1 MNGLNIVFLV
11 YRFYPNIGG
20 IEVNAE
26 LLATQFVLEGNSVV
40 LITCSE
46 ELTAKSFAFNVVR
59 KPSIFLLLK
68 KILMADVIFENN
80 PCLRLSWPLFF
91 LNKKSVIAI
100 RTVIQRASGNRSWQ
114 DILKLWRLKKSTK
127 VIAVSDYIRRVTFND
142 SIVIGNPYR
151 KEFFKNLPDIKRTN
165 AFVFIGRLVSD
176 KGVDLALRAFRLYL
190 DLNSNTLIE
199 NPIFTIIGDGPERKN
214 LENLSNLLQLDP
226 YVWFL
231 GSKTEQDLVEELN
244 KHISLI
250 VPSLWKEP
258 FGNVALEGMA
268 CGCIPIVSDG
278 GGLPEAIGE
287 AGLIFER
294 ENVEDLAEKMKLL
307 MTDFN
312 LQQKMIN
319 AQKSHLALHD
329 PKTVAQKYLEVIKS
343 AMN

>member
-1 MNGLNIVFLV
+1 MKILFLSHVFW
-11 YRFYPNIGG
+11 PQIGG
-20 IEVNAE
+20 IEVNSE
-26 LLATQFVLEGNSVV
+26 ILCDEFSNLGYDVVLLTSLKSSDEKDFSFSVV
-40 LITCSE
+40 RS
-46 ELTAKSFAFNVVR
+46 
-59 KPSIFLLLK
+59 PSIFKLIKL
-68 KILMADVIFENN
+68 IIDCDIIFENN

-91 LNKKSVIAI
+91 LKKKSVIAI
-100 RTVIQRASGNRSWQ
+100 RTVIERASGNRSWQ

-151 KEFFKNLPDIKRTN
+151 KEIFKNLPDIKRTN

-190 DLNSNTLIE
+190 DLNSNALIE
-199 NPIFTIIGDGPERKN
+199 KPIFTIIGDGPERKN
-214 LENLSNLLQLDP
+214 LEDLSNLLQLDP

-231 GSKTEQDLVEELN
+231 GSKTEQDLAQELN

-250 VPSLWKEP
+250 VPSLWQEP

-294 ENVEDLAEKMKLL
+294 GNVEDLAEKMKLL
-307 MTDFN
+307 ITDFD

>member
-1 MNGLNIVFLV
+1 MKILFLSHVFW
-11 YRFYPNIGG
+11 PQIGG
-20 IEVNAE
+20 IEVNSE
-26 LLATQFVLEGNSVV
+26 ILCDEFSNLGYDVVLLTSLKSSDEKDFSFSVV
-40 LITCSE
+40 RS
-46 ELTAKSFAFNVVR
+46 
-59 KPSIFLLLK
+59 PSIFKLIKL
-68 KILMADVIFENN
+68 IIDCDIIFENN

-91 LNKKSVIAI
+91 LKKKSVIAI
-100 RTVIQRASGNRSWQ
+100 RTVIERASGNRSWQ

-190 DLNSNTLIE
+190 DLNSNALIE
-199 NPIFTIIGDGPERKN
+199 KPIFTIIGDGPERKN
-214 LENLSNLLQLDP
+214 LEDLSNLLQLDP
-226 YVWFL
+226 YVLFL
-231 GSKTEQDLVEELN
+231 GSKTEQDLAQELN

-250 VPSLWKEP
+250 VPSLWQEP

-294 ENVEDLAEKMKLL
+294 GNVEDLAEKMKLL
-307 MTDFN
+307 ITDFD

>member
-1 MNGLNIVFLV
+1 MKILFLSHVFW
-11 YRFYPNIGG
+11 PQIGG
-20 IEVNAE
+20 IEVNSE
-26 LLATQFVLEGNSVV
+26 ILCDEFSNLGYDVVLLTSLKSSDEKDFSFSVV
-40 LITCSE
+40 RS
-46 ELTAKSFAFNVVR
+46 
-59 KPSIFLLLK
+59 PSIFKLIKL
-68 KILMADVIFENN
+68 IIDCDIIFENN

-91 LNKKSVIAI
+91 LKKKSVIAI
-100 RTVIQRASGNRSWQ
+100 RTVIERASGNRSWQ

-190 DLNSNTLIE
+190 DLNSNALIE
-199 NPIFTIIGDGPERKN
+199 KPIFTIIGDGPERKN
-214 LENLSNLLQLDP
+214 LEDLSNLLQLDP

-231 GSKTEQDLVEELN
+231 GSKTEQDLAQELN

-250 VPSLWKEP
+250 VPSLCQEA

-294 ENVEDLAEKMKLL
+294 GNVEDLAEKMKLL
-307 MTDFN
+307 ITDFD

>member
-1 MNGLNIVFLV
+1 MKILFLSHVFW
-11 YRFYPNIGG
+11 PQIGG
-20 IEVNAE
+20 IEVNSE
-26 LLATQFVLEGNSVV
+26 ILCDEFSNLGYDVVLLTSLKSSDEKDFSFSVV
-40 LITCSE
+40 RS
-46 ELTAKSFAFNVVR
+46 
-59 KPSIFLLLK
+59 PSIFKLIKL
-68 KILMADVIFENN
+68 IIDCDIIFENN

-91 LNKKSVIAI
+91 LKKKSVIAI
-100 RTVIQRASGNRSWQ
+100 RTVIERASGNRSWQ
-114 DILKLWRLKKSTK
+114 DILKLWRLEKSTK

-190 DLNSNTLIE
+190 DLNSNALIE
-199 NPIFTIIGDGPERKN
+199 KPIFTIIGDGPERKN
-214 LENLSNLLQLDP
+214 LEDLSNLLQLDP

-231 GSKTEQDLVEELN
+231 GSKTEQDLAQELN

-250 VPSLWKEP
+250 VPSLWQEP

-294 ENVEDLAEKMKLL
+294 GNVEDLAEKMKLL
-307 MTDFN
+307 ITDFD